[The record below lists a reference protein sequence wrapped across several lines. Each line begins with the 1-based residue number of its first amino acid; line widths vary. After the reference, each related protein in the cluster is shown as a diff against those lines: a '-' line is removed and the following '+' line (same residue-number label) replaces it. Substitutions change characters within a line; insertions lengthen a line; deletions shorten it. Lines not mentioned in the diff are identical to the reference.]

1 MSTTTT
7 TTYPINI
14 PYEFPG
20 ASPASVQMGYINYSG
35 FITKNLFSW
44 FKASFIV
51 LALFARV
58 TWEDKVED
66 PSSALFCISDCSTCP
81 VICSPPPPALITPHP
96 TFSPSP
102 PHSPS
107 SSSSLPYNS
116 DLSPPPPSKPK
127 LAPPP
132 PLSHSSGPPPPPP
145 FKSYTTPPSGLEQPQ
160 PTVVSAPHDFSYPYY
175 YFYASAASSPSFH
188 APFLLLLFFLVFY
201 RW

>member
-1 MSTTTT
+1 M
-7 TTYPINI
+7 
-14 PYEFPG
+14 
-20 ASPASVQMGYINYSG
+20 NYSG
-35 FITKNLFSW
+35 FIAKNLFSW
-44 FKASFIV
+44 LKASFMV

-81 VICSPPPPALITPHP
+81 VICSPPPPPPLLTPHP
-96 TFSPSP
+96 KFSPSP

-107 SSSSLPYNS
+107 SLPYNS
-116 DLSPPPPSKPK
+116 YLSPPPPAKPK

-145 FKSYTTPPSGLEQPQ
+145 FNSYTTPPSGLGQPQ

-175 YFYASAASSPSFH
+175 YFYASAASSPSLH
-188 APFLLLLFFLVFY
+188 APFLFLLFFLVFY
-201 RW
+201 CW